1 MFYAEFWSVYAC
13 CNDRCISISRCLW
26 LAIQSLWELPR
37 GRLWTHPKHQPLS
50 HTRLSEW
57 VSEWVCKIKRFLSKE
72 SKQWNK
78 AWTSTWHHDPQH
90 NFNSISPQM
99 NIIIVCTHQS
109 GQVDGWVIIWWLQ
122 TIIELSLT
130 AGAALCSLS
139 SEWPEVTSY
148 TEFLWF
154 SEFSCHQAADSLL
167 SLNTK
172 EEGTTFYPLSHCT
185 LFHSSVQCSCL
196 CETHDVLSDQVTHA
210 RCPECVSL
218 VSEGTGHHYRAADVS
233 WPGHLLSS
241 VICVAATFI
250 AGRE

>member
-1 MFYAEFWSVYAC
+1 MRITTRQTLDPPKTSAAE
-13 CNDRCISISRCLW
+13 
-26 LAIQSLWELPR
+26 P
-37 GRLWTHPKHQPLS
+37 HQ
-50 HTRLSEW
+50 SEW
-57 VSEWVCKIKRFLSKE
+57 VSECVCKIKRFLSKE